1 MNQGESRSYDKEFK
15 LNAVK
20 LYHST
25 GKTLCQLSEELGVPM
40 ILLPFNGHNEEEQ
53 SV

>member
-1 MNQGESRSYDKEFK
+1 MHEGTLESTRKPPKGMTRPRFM
-15 LNAVK
+15 
-20 LYHST
+20 T
-25 GKTLCQLSEELGVPM
+25 GKGFVLAHHPAHQV